1 VKKFL
6 SGLTYA
12 LFISLA
18 WAPGASATDGHFLHG
33 VGAINSAMG
42 GVGIAG
48 AKDDILGVLYH
59 NPAGLMA
66 LEGHHAAF
74 SMELFKPDRTLT
86 ATAPTQQG
94 PFTGT
99 QQSKSDFVP
108 IPAFGWSSEVIEDKL
123 VVGFGGLGVGGFGV
137 DYRQNNMHPL
147 LAPKTMG
154 GFGNVYSNFSLLKV
168 TPALAFSASEKLSIG
183 LAANI
188 DWSSLSVDPFPATSP
203 NGAFYPS
210 ATAAATTFGFGFQ
223 AGLIYEL
230 SDAVN
235 LGLAYTSKQM
245 FDEFTW
251 NSTNADPTDPAFG
264 THREFS
270 FKLNAPA
277 IMGAGVSLQAT
288 DQLYLA
294 ADAKYYMYSST
305 EGFDESGFT
314 QTGAVAG
321 FGWDDIKVF
330 AVGGQFDATQKLRFR
345 AGYNYSDNPI
355 PDENSFFNV
364 AAPAVIQHHLS
375 LGFGAE
381 VATGVDLSLAYYRAF
396 ESEVSGPLYNP
407 AYEFGQVGVPGS
419 NVTSSMFEDSFVM
432 QLSFHHH

>member
-1 VKKFL
+1 MKKPFT
-6 SGLTYA
+6 GIAVA

-42 GVGIAG
+42 GIGVAG
-48 AKDDILGVLYH
+48 TKDDVLGALYH

-66 LEGHHAAF
+66 FEGHHATL

-86 ATAPTQQG
+86 ATAPTPQG

-99 QQSKSDFVP
+99 QQSKSEFVP
-108 IPAFGWSSEVIEDKL
+108 IPAFGWSSELVEDKV
-123 VVGFGGLGVGGFGV
+123 VVGFGGLGIGGFGV

-147 LAPKTMG
+147 LAPKTQG
-154 GFGNVYSNFSLLKV
+154 GFGNVFSNFSLLKV
-168 TPALAFSASEKLSIG
+168 TPAIAFAPSEKLWIG

-188 DWSSLSVDPFPATSP
+188 DWASLAVDPFPATSP

-210 ATAAATTFGFGFQ
+210 ATASATTFGFGFQ
-223 AGLIYEL
+223 AGLIYRLTE
-230 SDAVN
+230 AVN
-235 LGLAYTSKQM
+235 LGAAYSSKQI
-245 FDEFTW
+245 FNEFTW

-270 FKLNAPA
+270 FQLDAPA
-277 IMGAGVSLQAT
+277 ILGGGISVQAT
-288 DQLYLA
+288 DRLFVA

-305 EGFDESGFT
+305 DGFEASGFT

-330 AVGGQFDATQKLRFR
+330 AVGSEFQASDRLALR

-355 PDENSFFNV
+355 PEENSFFNV
-364 AAPAVIQHHLS
+364 AAPAVIQHHLT
-375 LGFGAE
+375 LGFG
-381 VATGVDLSLAYYRAF
+381 VDLFEGVGVSAAYYRAF
-396 ESEVSGPLYNP
+396 ESEVSGPIYHP
-407 AYEFGQVGVPGS
+407 AMGAIPQS
-419 NVTSSMFEDSFVM
+419 DVTSSMFEDSIVM
-432 QLSFHHH
+432 QFSFHHH

>member
-1 VKKFL
+1 
-6 SGLTYA
+6 
-12 LFISLA
+12 
-18 WAPGASATDGHFLHG
+18 
-33 VGAINSAMG
+33 MG
-42 GVGIAG
+42 GVGVAG
-48 AKDDILGVLYH
+48 AKDDVLGALYH

-66 LEGHHAAF
+66 FDGHHATL
-74 SMELFKPDRTLT
+74 SMELFKPDRTLE

-99 QQSKSDFVP
+99 QRSKSEFVP

-123 VVGFGGLGVGGFGV
+123 VIGFGGLGIGGFGV

-147 LAPKTMG
+147 LAPKTQG
-154 GFGNVYSNFSLLKV
+154 GFGNVFSNFSLLKV
-168 TPALAFSASEKLSIG
+168 TPAIAFAPSEKLWIG

-188 DWSSLSVDPFPATSP
+188 DWASLAVDPFPATSP

-210 ATAAATTFGFGFQ
+210 ATASATTFGFGFQ
-223 AGLIYEL
+223 AGLIYRLTETMN
-230 SDAVN
+230 V
-235 LGLAYTSKQM
+235 GLAYSSEQM
-245 FDEFTW
+245 FDDFTW

-270 FKLNAPA
+270 FQLNAPA
-277 IMGAGVSLQAT
+277 ILAGGISLQAT
-288 DQLYLA
+288 DQLFLA
-294 ADAKYYMYSST
+294 ADAKYYLYSST
-305 EGFDESGFT
+305 EGFDASGFT

-330 AVGGQFDATQKLRFR
+330 AVGGQFDATEKVALR

-364 AAPAVIQHHLS
+364 AAPAVIQHHATFGI
-375 LGFGAE
+375 GFE
-381 VATGVDLSLAYYRAF
+381 IWEGVDLSAAYYRAF

-432 QLSFHHH
+432 QFSFHHH